1 MQSETKA
8 IAGNESSRQVR
19 WLRWR
24 RMGGI
29 VLAAV
34 VGIWLWQREPRYE
47 GYPLG
52 HWLGAYQSFKNGL
65 GWDTREEESAVV
77 LKRTQGK
84 VVPHLIR
91 LLQKKDSAFDEPW
104 PPSPA
109 NDFLAPRLRDMS
121 REWGLLPNREQRHRA
136 AEALGFIGQQAKPAL
151 PELQRLM
158 LQTDDY
164 ASPAAAGALARIG
177 DEGMSFLIKT
187 LREGTKLQ
195 KCQACYGLQQAKVL
209 SNEAVTALE
218 KSLTTDTVS
227 VRLYAAQALRQFQL
241 APEIIVRALLPFA
254 EQGKKGD
261 WIFNWVRM
269 ELRASLMKMGEPA
282 LMKLFREQS
291 AGNRKL
297 IISLLIKDEPA
308 QADALLRSVGNF

>member
-8 IAGNESSRQVR
+8 IAGNESNLQVR
-19 WLRWR
+19 WLRRR
-24 RMGGI
+24 RMGVI

-47 GYPLG
+47 GQPLG

-65 GWDTREEESAVV
+65 GWDTREEESAAV

-91 LLQKKDSAFDEPW
+91 LLQKEDSVFDEPW

-109 NDFLAPRLRDMS
+109 NDVLTAPLRDMA
-121 REWGLLPNREQRHRA
+121 REWGLLPNRELRHRA
-136 AEALGFIGQQAKPAL
+136 GEALGFIGQQAKPAL

-177 DEGMSFLIKT
+177 DEGMSFLVKT

-195 KCQACYGLQQAKVL
+195 RCQACYGLQKAKAL
-209 SNEAVTALE
+209 SIEAVTALQE
-218 KSLTTDTVS
+218 RLATDTVS
-227 VRLYAAQALRQFQL
+227 VRLHAAQALRQFQL
-241 APEIIVRALLPFA
+241 APEMIVRALLPFA

-269 ELRASLMKMGEPA
+269 ELRASFMKMGEPD
-282 LMKLFREQS
+282 LMKLFQEQS
-291 AGNRKL
+291 AANRKL
-297 IISLLIKDEPA
+297 IVSLLAKDNPA
-308 QADALLRSVGNF
+308 QAEALQRSVESF

>member
-8 IAGNESSRQVR
+8 VAGNESNLRVR

-29 VLAAV
+29 VLATL

-52 HWLGAYQSFKNGL
+52 HWLRVFASLRHGL
-65 GWDTREEESAVV
+65 GLDRQEEESAAV

-109 NDFLAPRLRDMS
+109 NDVLAAPLRDMA
-121 REWGLLPNREQRHRA
+121 REWGLLPSWEMRHRA
-136 AEALGFIGQQAKPAL
+136 AEALGCMGQQAKPAV
-151 PELQRLM
+151 PDLQRLM

-195 KCQACYGLQQAKVL
+195 KAKAL
-209 SNEAVTALE
+209 SIEAVTALE
-218 KSLTTDTVS
+218 ESLTTDTVS
-227 VRLYAAQALRQFQL
+227 VRLHAAQALRQFQL
-241 APEIIVRALLPFA
+241 APEMIVRALLPFA

-261 WIFNWVRM
+261 WIFNWVRI
-269 ELRASLMKMGEPA
+269 ELRASIMIMGEPA
-282 LMKLFREQS
+282 LMKLFQEQS

-297 IISLLIKDEPA
+297 IVSLLAKDNPA
-308 QADALLRSVGNF
+308 QAEALQRSVENF